1 MLTSLAS
8 SLTLLLLA
16 ASTTTTL
23 ALPAETLQRKVA
35 AAPASSSSTTT
46 TTNNNPPLPPAA
58 AVSEAYYRITA
69 ATIFSLSKTETFK
82 VTVQGVEA
90 GALPVPCTLTWTP
103 PVDNATSV
111 QNLTCVTEQVH
122 VTLVRASPD
131 PAKAWFLTVRWEGYG
146 AAEWRN
152 RIEYDPAWTKET
164 TTTDAEGKTTWT
176 FAGGADGKG
185 TMINGAVQTKPEDL
199 AKILAAPS
207 GGLGPYL
214 GWA

>member
-23 ALPAETLQRKVA
+23 ALPAETIQRKVA
-35 AAPASSSSTTT
+35 AAPGSSSTTT
-46 TTNNNPPLPPAA
+46 TTTNNNNPLPPAA

-69 ATIFSLSKTETFK
+69 ATITSLSKTETFK

-103 PVDNATSV
+103 PPPMDKITSV

-122 VTLVRASPD
+122 VTLVRADPD
-131 PAKAWFLTVRWEGYG
+131 PAKAWFLTVRWE
-146 AAEWRN
+146 
-152 RIEYDPAWTKET
+152 
-164 TTTDAEGKTTWT
+164 
-176 FAGGADGKG
+176 
-185 TMINGAVQTKPEDL
+185 
-199 AKILAAPS
+199 
-207 GGLGPYL
+207 
-214 GWA
+214 